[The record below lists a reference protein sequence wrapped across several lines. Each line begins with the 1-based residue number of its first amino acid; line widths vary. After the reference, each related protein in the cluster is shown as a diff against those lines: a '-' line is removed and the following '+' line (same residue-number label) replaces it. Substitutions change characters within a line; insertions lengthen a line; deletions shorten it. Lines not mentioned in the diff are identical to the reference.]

1 LEVSSYESEVRII
14 KWRTVIENATNLYK
28 IWYVEILEVADYEFK
43 VRIIKFKMADE
54 N

>member
-1 LEVSSYESEVRII
+1 LEI
-14 KWRTVIENATNLYK
+14 
-28 IWYVEILEVADYEFK
+28 ADYEFK